1 MLNIQDFQKINE
13 IEAQSRDIDI
23 IVDEESQFRLAFELP
38 AAVTL
43 KASHCRVVEK
53 ISVSEIAEQDPFNF
67 KELFHQEFVKLAN
80 KHERFKDSRSFM
92 LKLAGVATL
101 SGEFDRAE
109 AMLSESIA
117 LNHSPQLLHKLG
129 DTLILK
135 GMYDR
140 AIEAFEQTDLD
151 NDVYSNL
158 KIAYIHTRHNDIAT
172 AYKFLEKAQTIDP
185 SDFRTR
191 MFMGGIQLNSG
202 QCEKA
207 IRSFRVASSTKK
219 DSSVLHVNLAASHWS
234 LGHTDKT
241 IKELK
246 KAIAINPLNEN
257 ALIFYAD
264 IMHQLGKNASTVSF
278 LEYFVSLNQKSKFI
292 WERLARAYYFTQKF
306 PKAKNALEHQLS
318 IAVEP
323 HVYNN
328 LGLVY
333 WQLKEHKPAFLCMSK
348 AIDKARHD
356 NKQLATPLLNMSILL
371 NEKKL
376 FKESAKLLQ
385 GFIAQGNE
393 DVDGRILAKIAI
405 QYFVSLESL
414 EETATAAVEL
424 KRFLNKSNIDIE
436 GRVLLLC
443 CKIYS
448 DAVIMKDRNE
458 CEKSTEKLLS
468 LIHDNKDEISEES
481 LRFANNNIAFNCLL
495 YDSLSNAQKFI
506 SKTMKYVG
514 KDPYCTATYGLLHIK
529 KGDIEEGVK
538 LYETAI
544 SLANGRDFKDRIR
557 QRMNFELGKYFISIG
572 NNKDA
577 AKYLIKS
584 TRETNGYRYVS
595 VEANNLLKTIQ

>member
-13 IEAQSRDIDI
+13 IEAQPRDIDI

-38 AAVTL
+38 TAVTL

-53 ISVSEIAEQDPFNF
+53 ISVTEIAEQDPFNF
-67 KELFHQEFVKLAN
+67 KELFHQEFVKLSN
-80 KHERFKDSRSFM
+80 KSERFKDSRSFI

-101 SGEFDRAE
+101 SGEYDSAE
-109 AMLSESIA
+109 AMLSESISR
-117 LNHSPQLLHKLG
+117 NYSPQLLHKLG

-135 GMYDR
+135 GRHDK
-140 AIEAFEQTDLD
+140 ALEVFEQADLD

-158 KIAYIHTRHNDIAT
+158 KIAYIHTWRNDIAM

-207 IRSFRVASSTKK
+207 IRSFRVASSMKK

-241 IKELK
+241 VKELR

-264 IMHQLGKNASTVSF
+264 IMHQLGKNTSIVAL

-292 WERLARAYYFTQKF
+292 WERLARAYYFTKKF

-323 HVYNN
+323 HVYSN
-328 LGLVY
+328 LGLVH
-333 WQLKEHKPAFLCMSK
+333 WQLKEHKPAFHYMSE

-356 NKQLATPLLNMSILL
+356 NKQLAIPLLNMAILL

-376 FKESAKLLQ
+376 FKESSKLLR
-385 GFIAQGNE
+385 GFIEQNND

-414 EETATAAVEL
+414 EDTATSAVEL
-424 KRFLNKSNIDIE
+424 KRFLNKSNIDVE

-448 DAVIMKDRNE
+448 DAVIMKDREE
-458 CEKSTEKLLS
+458 CEKSTENLLS
-468 LIHDNKDEISEES
+468 LMQGNREEISEES

-495 YDSLSNAQKFI
+495 NNSLSDAQKFL
-506 SKTMKYVG
+506 SKTMKYVNI
-514 KDPYCTATYGLLHIK
+514 DPYCTATYGLLHIK
-529 KGDIEEGVK
+529 KGEVEEGIR

-557 QRMNFELGKYFISIG
+557 QRMYFELGKYFISIG
-572 NNKDA
+572 NTKDA

-584 TRETNGYRYVS
+584 TKETNGYRYVS
-595 VEANNLLKTIQ
+595 VEANNLLKAIQ